1 MINVGHNLLIAV
13 GLGLISAAVSM
24 GINVVRPRVNHT
36 NPAVSA
42 FLTFV
47 IVFCALMAWDA
58 SR

>member
-13 GLGLISAAVSM
+13 GLGLLAAAVSM
-24 GINVVRPRVNHT
+24 TINIFRPRTEQV

-47 IVFCALMAWDA
+47 IVFGALMAWDA